1 VLCLFRTWASIGLRL
16 AAGGLWGLTV
26 VLVALTEILPRARP
40 GGVVST
46 RALKQIAAAA
56 LAVAA
61 TAALGLTAPAQTRA
75 PVTTKGLAPMAAC
88 MTPHQAWVWE
98 KAILSVP
105 AVVLIPPHLCP

>member
-1 VLCLFRTWASIGLRL
+1 MVVDGYS
-16 AAGGLWGLTV
+16 GLTV
-26 VLVALTEILPRARP
+26 VPMTRIKAVLHPRR
-40 GGVVST
+40 GGVTSIRVAK
-46 RALKQIAAAA
+46 RLVAAA

-61 TAALGLTAPAQTRA
+61 TAALGMTAPAVART

-98 KAILSVP
+98 KALLSVP

>member
-1 VLCLFRTWASIGLRL
+1 MPVAKRL
-16 AAGGLWGLTV
+16 V
-26 VLVALTEILPRARP
+26 
-40 GGVVST
+40 
-46 RALKQIAAAA
+46 AAA

-61 TAALGLTAPAQTRA
+61 TAALAMTAPAAART

-98 KAILSVP
+98 KALLSVP